1 MSDGLFG
8 ASAPKE
14 KVESSDERR
23 TKLFPWDSVA
33 SQLFEPWGESSLD
46 SLSLE
51 QVWQGARKGNKKT
64 RYHSRL
70 CADPNTDGWH
80 VGAGI
85 SQTAE
90 VLLLAIKNWQSQ
102 DMQRLIREDLY
113 AKVTEEIAT
122 LEPALKAL
130 NVGKGSQESRDTGS
144 FRQAKKQKTSTTSQA
159 TPTGEQLIHA
169 ATVLHKW
176 LSQKHSAFR
185 SALFILAGKDM
196 QACPAKRLPRR
207 RLPRS
212 SSPRDC
218 LLPPQLSRR
227 HTAPFGRL
235 SFILAGKDTY
245 YAAHA
250 ANTVARAAVFHK
262 PLSAEHIVAAMKI
275 RVANMAE
282 PGTAGRGSADAIG
295 LFN

>member
-1 MSDGLFG
+1 MSDGLFS

-64 RYHSRL
+64 RYHSHL

-122 LEPALKAL
+122 LEPALKVL
-130 NVGKGSQESRDTGS
+130 NVGEGSQESRDTGS

-185 SALFILAGKDM
+185 SALFILAGKD
-196 QACPAKRLPRR
+196 
-207 RLPRS
+207 
-212 SSPRDC
+212 
-218 LLPPQLSRR
+218 
-227 HTAPFGRL
+227 
-235 SFILAGKDTY
+235 TY

-250 ANTVARAAVFHK
+250 ASTVARAAVIHQPF
-262 PLSAEHIVAAMKI
+262 SAEHIVAAMKARI
-275 RVANMAE
+275 ANIAE
-282 PGTAGRGSADAIG
+282 PGVTPVAAPMQLA
-295 LFN
+295 